1 MSFDIFGQ
9 PLKRGHCE
17 VHPHVN
23 EEWPCSLCLMESEQR
38 RRTESN
44 DNAQHDMI
52 LEVEHLKMQRA
63 ELLAALELAESAYR
77 LNVITDGEPS
87 SILDAMQRVIAKAK
101 AGAEIHSLDAWKMDE
116 PEGWHG
122 PLAWAVVVDGKV
134 WRLSLNQPIATGEH
148 KDASFLPLYAA
159 SAPNPQGGAV

>member
-44 DNAQHDMI
+44 NNAQHDMI
-52 LEVEHLKMQRA
+52 LEVEHLKMQRDR
-63 ELLAALELAESAYR
+63 LLEA
-77 LNVITDGEPS
+77 
-87 SILDAMQRVIAKAK
+87 AKA
-101 AGAEIHSLDAWKMDE
+101 AIECGMIPSTSA
-116 PEGWHG
+116 
-122 PLAWAVVVDGKV
+122 
-134 WRLSLNQPIATGEH
+134 
-148 KDASFLPLYAA
+148 KD
-159 SAPNPQGGAV
+159 GGAAKYSEQVKIADQIREAVAFAIGGAA